1 MSPVRTAPAPLTA
14 RDAALRAQYL
24 TEVLAV
30 LYPEPC
36 ETGSRRPWA
45 RKPWADNRIADY
57 LVVPDARSPRLLL
70 PAGSRRVAAA
80 AVQRYAEPQ
89 SRMARLKR
97 NAVVAAL
104 RTGASTVLLRD
115 RVRISGPAEDTI
127 NTYLCRALG
136 VPLAISIHIGPARA
150 NRKPVLQL
158 LSPAG
163 ETIGFAKLGT
173 GPLTRRLVRAET
185 TALTALDHVRLRHVT
200 VPRVLHSGQWNGH
213 QVLVQSVLPIWRPR
227 TALPA
232 RRLAEAMLEVAS
244 CCGISQGWLATSPYW
259 AELSD
264 RLNTLAEQANA
275 PDEPAHHTPEHEQN
289 FDWHRARERSQE
301 AGQLRAAARSLA
313 SRVGDLPLRYGAWHG
328 DWAPWNMAG
337 LSDTV
342 LLWDWERF
350 SSGVPVGFDAIH
362 YELQRRIQTS
372 TDATAA
378 VEATVA
384 RAETLLAP
392 FDVAPEAREVTALLY
407 LVDLAARYLADRQ
420 AEAGARL
427 GVLGSWLLPVLIARV
442 SALSEAQPRESRRE
456 AR

>member
-24 TEVLAV
+24 AEVLAV

-45 RKPWADNRIADY
+45 RKPWSDNRIADY

-115 RVRISGPAEDTI
+115 RVRVSGPAETGPATNNI
-127 NTYLCRALG
+127 NTYLCRALDM
-136 VPLAISIHIGPARA
+136 PLAISIHIGPARA

-158 LSPAG
+158 LTPAG

-185 TALTALDHVRLRHVT
+185 TALTALDHVRLRQVT

-227 TALPA
+227 TALPP

-275 PDEPAHHTPEHEQN
+275 PDEPTHHT
-289 FDWHRARERSQE
+289 RSQE
-301 AGQLRAAARSLA
+301 ASQLRAAARSLA
-313 SRVGDLPLRYGAWHG
+313 SRAGDLPLRYGAWHG

-337 LSDTV
+337 VSDTV

-384 RAETLLAP
+384 RADTLLAP
-392 FDVAPEAREVTALLY
+392 FEVAPEAREVTALLY

-442 SALSEAQPRESRRE
+442 SALSEAQPRDSRRE